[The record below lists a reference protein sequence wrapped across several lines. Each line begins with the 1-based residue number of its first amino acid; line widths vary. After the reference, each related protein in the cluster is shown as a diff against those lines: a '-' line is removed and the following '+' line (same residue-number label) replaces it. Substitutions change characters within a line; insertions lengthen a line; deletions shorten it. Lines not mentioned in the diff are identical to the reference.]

1 MTGAGCGKK
10 RCARRKAAWAWLLL
24 SALLVWTPRGYGQTG
39 YAKLGSKLT
48 FTPGILAQRI
58 SFDDAAALEGV
69 SGRVALTSRRF
80 KDGGQ
85 SLVWSWSAPEPLVFH
100 DLRGLKDATGEYPGG
115 QPEQLE
121 PSYVAPAKQG
131 GLKLWVYRESPHPD
145 GQLVFQVGADP
156 DAAEHRPAYRFEMS
170 QDFSGWRALW
180 VHFEEDAKVEE
191 YTGTAPLD
199 TLRIEPSANMADGR
213 VYLDMLQLVTY
224 LSRKRHSDW
233 QFVNG
238 KNRSRK
244 DHYRILPAWRMLDQF
259 SEAGFDDRS
268 LKEDYRSL
276 AQIEARYER
285 LLLASGEPDRGSAAE
300 GRSFAEYLNRQ
311 AASAN
316 REWEALGIRRSV
328 HGVTGMPLFAS
339 RDEHPAETAL
349 TYQEAGERILA
360 PLALDYGRSP
370 GDEKKQRLLAL
381 FEHMADQGWAEGS
394 AVGTVNHLI
403 RLNPYANAVF
413 LLRGELRQLG
423 RLRGHQ
429 RAIAWYTRFGA
440 LTELD
445 PSVGENTDHIRGGA
459 GPKLISVLLMEDSP
473 EKIARMLALRDYLIQ
488 VAEFAPG
495 YADTIKPDFTLFH
508 HLAAYQNSYGVQ
520 AVTTLAMLDW
530 LLRGTTFA
538 LARETSQ
545 RLRDTLMAQ
554 FDMAADFELHPALSG
569 RFPYT
574 NTAIDRY
581 MLPAFAFAAMHDGR
595 LVEPRLGAALA
606 WAYPRSNLRKIFGS
620 LMPKLKYYGSFGT
633 LEIMASAVRQ
643 AEGLRWEAPAGHF
656 SFPYGAAANHKRPG
670 WAAAVRGW
678 SRYVWDWES
687 GHMGE
692 NPYGRYMAFGSLFL
706 FTRGAPL
713 GLEAS
718 GIDLDGGFHWAYAPG
733 ATTKALPM
741 EQVLYEIDPT
751 PRYPEGK
758 HRNYSAEAFAGG
770 VSHQGWDGFFAM
782 KLKDTVPPDGLP
794 LFDDSFRAT
803 KSLFFVDNQIIAL
816 GSGIANTDSD
826 FSTITTLF
834 QSTVTPGTAQV
845 DGVAVDDGHLGRYD
859 GGVFADPQEN
869 FYLVPPGQPV
879 VFEQSEQASLVS
891 QWSPE
896 NASSGNALR
905 HLPVSAPHAKAW
917 LDHGPA
923 PDSGS
928 YEYQILVQGDLDTA
942 RRLAE
947 NHNYRVHRR
956 DDRAHVVEHLGKG
969 LTAYALFTPQEGLAG
984 VVNSVDTPL
993 LLIAAETAGELR
1005 LSLADPDL
1013 RLGVWPGNMSRMPD
1027 AIKNQPAGSHLAEIR
1042 LAGHWTLKEPHP
1054 DVVSVAAN
1062 EGQTTFR
1069 IRLDHGLTR
1078 ELLFR
1083 QAPREGGLPAL
1094 HEGRMPSL
1102 PAPWEGGLPALH
1114 EDRMSSLP
1122 ARVPSASAQR
1132 CLPRRLP
1139 GIITATVQYRR

>member
-1 MTGAGCGKK
+1 MRTSRGIMCCGRRIALCAGLFLAVLG
-10 RCARRKAAWAWLLL
+10 
-24 SALLVWTPRGYGQTG
+24 VWIQQGYGQT
-39 YAKLGSKLT
+39 ASAALT
-48 FTPGILAQRI
+48 SNLTLTADILAQRI
-58 SFDDAAALEGV
+58 SFEDAAALEGL
-69 SGRVALTSRRF
+69 SGSVALSSRRF

-85 SLVWSWSAPEPLVFH
+85 SLMWRWSAPEPLVFR
-100 DLRGLKDATGEYPGG
+100 DLRGLEDATGRYPGG
-115 QPEQLE
+115 RPEQLE
-121 PSYVAPAKQG
+121 PSYVAPSRQG
-131 GLKLWVYRESPHPD
+131 GLKIWVYRESPHPD
-145 GQLVFQVGADP
+145 GQLVFQVGAGP
-156 DAAEHRPAYRFEMS
+156 DSAEYRPAYRFEMA

-191 YTGTAPLD
+191 YRGTAPLD
-199 TLRIEPSANMADGR
+199 TLRIEPSANMANDH
-213 VYLDMLQLVTY
+213 VYLDMLQLLTY
-224 LSRKRHSDW
+224 MSRKRHSDW
-233 QFVNG
+233 QFVNR
-238 KNRSRK
+238 KDVSRK
-244 DHYRILPAWRMLDQF
+244 DHYQILPAWQLLDQF
-259 SEAGFDDRS
+259 SEVGFDDRS
-268 LKEDYRSL
+268 LEDAYRAL
-276 AQIEARYER
+276 AEIEARYER
-285 LLLASGEPDRGSAAE
+285 LLLGSGEPDSGSATE
-300 GRSFAEYLNRQ
+300 GKSFAEYLNRQ
-311 AASAN
+311 TATAL
-316 REWEALGIRRSV
+316 REWEALGIKQSAY
-328 HGVTGMPLFAS
+328 GVTGMPLFAS
-339 RDEHPAETAL
+339 RDEHPAQAARI
-349 TYQEAGERILA
+349 YQRVGEKILA

-370 GDEKKQRLLAL
+370 SDEKKQRLLAL
-381 FEHMADQGWAEGS
+381 LEHMADQGWAAGS
-394 AVGTVNHLI
+394 AIGTVNHLI

-413 LLRGELRQLG
+413 LLRDELREIG
-423 RLRGHQ
+423 RLRDHQ

-445 PSVGENTDHIRGGA
+445 TSVGENTDHIRGGA
-459 GPKLISVLLMEDSP
+459 GPKLISVLLMENSP
-473 EKIARMLALRDYLIQ
+473 GKIARMLALRDYFIH

-530 LLRGTTFA
+530 LLRGASFA
-538 LARETSQ
+538 LPENTSE

-606 WAYPRSNLRKIFGS
+606 WAYPRSNLRKIYGS

-643 AEGLRWEAPAGHF
+643 AEDLRWEAPAGHF
-656 SFPYGAAANHKRPG
+656 TFPYGAAANHKRPG

-692 NPYGRYMAFGSLFL
+692 NPYGRYMAFGSLLL

-713 GLEAS
+713 GLEES

-751 PRYPEGK
+751 PQYPEGK

-770 VSHQGWDGFFAM
+770 VSHRGWDGFFAM
-782 KLKDTVPPDGLP
+782 KLKDTVPPDGRP

-803 KSLFFVDNQIIAL
+803 KSLFFVDNEIIAL

-834 QSTVTPGTAQV
+834 QSRVTPGTAQV
-845 DGVAVDDGHLGRYD
+845 DGVAVGDDHLGRYD

-879 VFEQSEQASLVS
+879 VFEQSEQTSLVS

-896 NASSGNALR
+896 QASSGNALR

-942 RRLAE
+942 RHLAE
-947 NHNYRVHRR
+947 NRNYRVHRR

-969 LTAYALFTPQEGLAG
+969 LTAYALFTPQAGLAG

-993 LLIAAETAGELR
+993 LLIAGETAGELR

-1013 RLGVWPGNMSRMPD
+1013 RLGVWPRNMSRMPD
-1027 AIKNQPAGSHLAEIR
+1027 AIKNQPAGSHIAEIR

-1054 DVVSVAAN
+1054 DVVSLAAN

-1083 QAPREGGLPAL
+1083 QAP
-1094 HEGRMPSL
+1094 
-1102 PAPWEGGLPALH
+1102 
-1114 EDRMSSLP
+1114 
-1122 ARVPSASAQR
+1122 
-1132 CLPRRLP
+1132 
-1139 GIITATVQYRR
+1139 

>member
-1 MTGAGCGKK
+1 MRISRGIMCCGRRIALCAGLFLAVLG
-10 RCARRKAAWAWLLL
+10 
-24 SALLVWTPRGYGQTG
+24 VWIQQGYGQT
-39 YAKLGSKLT
+39 ASAALT
-48 FTPGILAQRI
+48 SNLTLTADTLAQRI
-58 SFDDAAALEGV
+58 SFEDAAALEGL
-69 SGRVALTSRRF
+69 SGSVALSSRRF

-85 SLVWSWSAPEPLVFH
+85 SLMWRWSAPEPLVFR
-100 DLRGLKDATGEYPGG
+100 DLRGLEDATGRYPGG
-115 QPEQLE
+115 RPEQLE
-121 PSYVAPAKQG
+121 PSYVAPSRQG
-131 GLKLWVYRESPHPD
+131 GLKIWVYRESPHPD
-145 GQLVFQVGADP
+145 GQLVFQVGAGP
-156 DAAEHRPAYRFEMS
+156 DSAENRPAYRFEMA

-191 YTGTAPLD
+191 YRGTAPLD
-199 TLRIEPSANMADGR
+199 TLRIEPSANMANDR
-213 VYLDMLQLVTY
+213 VYLDMLQLLTY
-224 LSRKRHSDW
+224 MSRKRHSDW
-233 QFVNG
+233 QFVNR
-238 KNRSRK
+238 KDVSRK
-244 DHYRILPAWRMLDQF
+244 DHYQILPAWQLLDQF
-259 SEAGFDDRS
+259 SEVGFDDRS
-268 LKEDYRSL
+268 LEDAYRAL
-276 AQIEARYER
+276 AEIEARYER
-285 LLLASGEPDRGSAAE
+285 LLLGSGEPDLGSATE
-300 GRSFAEYLNRQ
+300 GKSFAEYLNRQ
-311 AASAN
+311 TATAL
-316 REWEALGIRRSV
+316 REWEALGIKQSAY
-328 HGVTGMPLFAS
+328 GVTGMPLFAS
-339 RDEHPAETAL
+339 RDEHPAQAARI
-349 TYQEAGERILA
+349 YQQVGEKILA

-370 GDEKKQRLLAL
+370 SDEKKQRLLAL
-381 FEHMADQGWAEGS
+381 LEHMADQGWAAGS
-394 AVGTVNHLI
+394 AIGTVNHLI

-413 LLRGELRQLG
+413 LLRDELREIG
-423 RLRGHQ
+423 RLRDHQ

-440 LTELD
+440 LTKLD
-445 PSVGENTDHIRGGA
+445 TSVGENTDHIRGGA
-459 GPKLISVLLMEDSP
+459 GPKLISVLLMENSP
-473 EKIARMLALRDYLIQ
+473 EKIARMLALRDYFIH

-530 LLRGTTFA
+530 LLRGASFA
-538 LARETSQ
+538 LPENTSE

-606 WAYPRSNLRKIFGS
+606 WAYPRSNLRKIYGS

-643 AEGLRWEAPAGHF
+643 AEDLRWEAPAGHF
-656 SFPYGAAANHKRPG
+656 TFPYGAAANHKRPG

-692 NPYGRYMAFGSLFL
+692 NPYGRYMAFGSLLL

-713 GLEAS
+713 GLEES
-718 GIDLDGGFHWAYAPG
+718 GIDLDGGFHWAYPPG

-751 PRYPEGK
+751 PQYPEGK

-782 KLKDTVPPDGLP
+782 KLKDTVPPDGRP

-803 KSLFFVDNQIIAL
+803 KSLFFVDNEIIAL

-834 QSTVTPGTAQV
+834 QSRVTPGTAHV
-845 DGVAVDDGHLGRYD
+845 DGVAVDDDHLGRYD

-879 VFEQSEQASLVS
+879 VFEQSEQTSLVS

-942 RRLAE
+942 RHLAE
-947 NHNYRVHRR
+947 NRNYRVHRR

-969 LTAYALFTPQEGLAG
+969 LTAYALFTPQAGLAG

-993 LLIAAETAGELR
+993 LLIAGETAGELR

-1013 RLGVWPGNMSRMPD
+1013 RLGVWPRNMSRMPD
-1027 AIKNQPAGSHLAEIR
+1027 AIKNQPAGSHIAEIR
-1042 LAGHWTLKEPHP
+1042 LAGHWTLKKPHP
-1054 DVVSVAAN
+1054 DVVSVAAI

-1083 QAPREGGLPAL
+1083 QAP
-1094 HEGRMPSL
+1094 
-1102 PAPWEGGLPALH
+1102 
-1114 EDRMSSLP
+1114 
-1122 ARVPSASAQR
+1122 
-1132 CLPRRLP
+1132 
-1139 GIITATVQYRR
+1139 